1 VRALRPPR
9 PAVDA
14 WRPLGHHVEDERT
27 PDGTARTLTVFLAGT
42 ECPFTCVFCD
52 LWRQTLDAPTPPGAL
67 PHQLR
72 VALASVHGTAAPRR
86 VKLYNASNF
95 FEPRAVPPA
104 DLPVIASLV
113 ADFEVVTVECHPRLV
128 LSGDACDA
136 FAASLRGHLEV
147 AMGLETVHPD
157 ASARLGKQMT
167 LADYDAA
174 CARLRARGL
183 GIRAFV
189 MLGAP
194 FVPASETVVWTVRS
208 VEHALAHGAGVVSII
223 PARGGNGALDRL
235 AAEGTFTPPTLRQ
248 LENALEAALLL
259 GPGVVLADLWDADRL
274 AACDLCRSPRLE
286 RLARLNARGVLEP
299 RVPCVCAT

>member
-9 PAVDA
+9 PPVDA

-27 PDGTARTLTVFLAGT
+27 PAGLARTLTVFLAGA

-52 LWRQTLDAPTPPGAL
+52 LWKQTTDAPTPPGAL
-67 PHQLR
+67 PQQLR
-72 VALASVHGTAAPRR
+72 LALASVHGTAPRR

-95 FEPRAVPPA
+95 FEPRAVPPT
-104 DLPVIASLV
+104 DLTAIASLV

-128 LSGDACDA
+128 LAGDAPAA
-136 FAASLRGHLEV
+136 FASALRGRLEV

-157 ASARLGKQMT
+157 AVGRLGKQMT

-174 CARLRARGL
+174 CARLRGDGI

-189 MLGAP
+189 LLGAP
-194 FVPASETVVWTVRS
+194 FVPAVETVDWTVRS
-208 VEHALAHGAGVVSII
+208 ARHALAHGADVVSII
-223 PARGGNGALDRL
+223 PVRGGEGGLERL
-235 AAEGTFTPPTLRQ
+235 AAEGTFRAPSLRQ
-248 LENALEAALLL
+248 LEDALGAGMAL

-274 AACDLCRSPRLE
+274 AACDRCRGP
-286 RLARLNARGVLEP
+286 RLARLARMNASGLLEP
-299 RVPCVCAT
+299 LVPCECGT